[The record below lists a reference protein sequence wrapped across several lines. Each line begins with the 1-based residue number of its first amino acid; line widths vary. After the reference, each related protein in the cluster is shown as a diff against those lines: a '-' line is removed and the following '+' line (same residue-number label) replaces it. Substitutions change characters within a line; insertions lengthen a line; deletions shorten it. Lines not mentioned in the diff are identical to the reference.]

1 MSLCKSGQI
10 QNCCHPNAL
19 MTLKE
24 YREDYA
30 APDTREI
37 GGKLIMKEIQNI
49 PREKVRE
56 IVLKN
61 LEEIEQGKRD
71 FRF

>member
-1 MSLCKSGQI
+1 
-10 QNCCHPNAL
+10 
-19 MTLKE
+19 
-24 YREDYA
+24 
-30 APDTREI
+30 
-37 GGKLIMKEIQNI
+37 MKEIRNI

>member
-1 MSLCKSGQI
+1 MFFTAQKLPHMEQAVSYTHL
-10 QNCCHPNAL
+10 
-19 MTLKE
+19 
-24 YREDYA
+24 
-30 APDTREI
+30 DTREI

>member
-1 MSLCKSGQI
+1 
-10 QNCCHPNAL
+10 
-19 MTLKE
+19 
-24 YREDYA
+24 
-30 APDTREI
+30 
-37 GGKLIMKEIQNI
+37 MKEIQNI